1 MTAFQKAV
9 KYAAATLA
17 VLLIVAIFGGIV
29 SAVGGLLGRSPATGE
44 TTVYAVSDTVRS
56 LNVHIRAAEF
66 SLVTGQTFSV
76 ESNLK
81 HLKVTEQDGVLQI
94 TETEKAIQNYTDAKL
109 VLTVPAD
116 TVFERADLTTG
127 AGKVTVDT
135 LSADTLR
142 LDFGAGAVRIGALFA
157 TSCAELDGGAGE
169 LTVSDG
175 ALHNLTGDMGVGR
188 VDIRAALSGN
198 CRLDLGVGESNLTV
212 LGARRAYSLD
222 MDKGVGRLTVDG
234 VEVSAVKEE
243 TGGENRLTVD
253 GGIGAVYV
261 NFEEADT
268 P

>member
-9 KYAAATLA
+9 KYAAVALA

-29 SAVGGLLGRSPATGE
+29 SAVGGLFGRSPATGE

-56 LNVHIRAAEF
+56 LNVHIRAADF

-94 TETEKAIQNYTDAKL
+94 TETENAVQNHTDAKL

-116 TVFERADLTTG
+116 TLH
-127 AGKVTVDT
+127 
-135 LSADTLR
+135 
-142 LDFGAGAVRIGALFA
+142 LDFGAGEVRIGTLFA
-157 TSCAELDGGAGE
+157 ASRAELDGGAGK

-243 TGGENRLTVD
+243 TGGENRLIVD

-261 NFEEADT
+261 NFEKADT